1 MELKTLDNRLLNEYQ
16 RGFPLT
22 PRPYADIAEDLG
34 VSEDEILVRLERL
47 CDEGLIS
54 RIGAVIRPNTIGA
67 STLAAITV
75 PEERIDEVAE
85 FISSL
90 PEVNHNY
97 EREHDFNLWFVITAA
112 DGGAVRDTIM
122 RIEKETGLEV
132 MDLPLKE
139 SFHID
144 LGFDLGA
151 TQT

>member
-1 MELKTLDNRLLNEYQ
+1 MERTALDNRLLNEYQ

-34 VSEDEILVRLERL
+34 VSEDEVLARLERL
-47 CDEGLIS
+47 GDEGLIS

-67 STLAAITV
+67 STLAAMTV
-75 PEERIDEVAE
+75 PLERLDAVAN

-97 EREHDFNLWFVITAA
+97 EREHDFNLWFVITAT
-112 DGGAVRDTIM
+112 DGDAVQDTIK
-122 RIEKETGLEV
+122 RIEEETGLEV
-132 MDLPLKE
+132 MDLPLAE

-144 LGFDLGA
+144 LGFDLGDV
-151 TQT
+151 QT